1 MTYIL
6 KYEQKIIIVIFLLVF
21 YSMRSSDK
29 NPGGNTALGFTSD
42 KNTGGNTAL
51 GFTSDNQN
59 TALGLTSDNQNT
71 ALGLTSDNQNTAF
84 GLMSDISPS
93 WKNNLSKRW
102 SKKQPSKSELCETFL
117 DMKNSLIVQSNN
129 IIGLNKRIER
139 LEKDMADLIQYINAK
154 L

>member
-21 YSMRSSDK
+21 YSMKSSDK
-29 NPGGNTALGFTSD
+29 NTGGNTALGFTSD
-42 KNTGGNTAL
+42 KNTGG
-51 GFTSDNQN
+51 
-59 TALGLTSDNQNT
+59 NT

-139 LEKDMADLIQYINAK
+139 LEKDMADLIQYINAN

>member
-21 YSMRSSDK
+21 YSMKSSDK
-29 NPGGNTALGFTSD
+29 NTGGNTALGFTSD

-51 GFTSDNQN
+51 GF
-59 TALGLTSDNQNT
+59 TSDNQNT

>member
-1 MTYIL
+1 M
-6 KYEQKIIIVIFLLVF
+6 K
-21 YSMRSSDK
+21 S
-29 NPGGNTALGFTSD
+29 SD

-59 TALGLTSDNQNT
+59 TALGLT
-71 ALGLTSDNQNTAF
+71 
-84 GLMSDISPS
+84 SDISPS

-139 LEKDMADLIQYINAK
+139 LEKDMADLIQSINAK

>member
-21 YSMRSSDK
+21 YSMKS
-29 NPGGNTALGFTSD
+29 SD

-71 ALGLTSDNQNTAF
+71 AFGLT
-84 GLMSDISPS
+84 SDISPS